1 LKGWKKAVETEPEM
15 YDAGVVKNMIDTA
28 LVLVAILSVFLAMW
42 ANYSGILRYSITV
55 FAVST
60 VILIPAYFLFQNSAV
75 SLTGPRKEPDYQ
87 LKGEGDE
94 LATLVKRSFSGY
106 RASQA
111 MLEEALREI
120 MLERISVRRRMSREE
135 IEERISDFGEAVN
148 LVGDEEL
155 ARLLVEK
162 KRLGGKRIFIIRP
175 SKAYREKIERIIN
188 KMEEWN

>member
-1 LKGWKKAVETEPEM
+1 MKGWKKAVETEPEM
-15 YDAGVVKNMIDTA
+15 YDAGVVKNMIVTA

>member
-1 LKGWKKAVETEPEM
+1 MSEWKKAVETEPEP
-15 YDAGVVKNMIDTA
+15 YDAGVVRNAIVA
-28 LVLVAILSVFLAMW
+28 AIVFVAILSVFLAMW
-42 ANYSGILRYSITV
+42 ANYSGILRYSLIV

-60 VILIPAYFLFQNSAV
+60 VILIPAYFLFQNSAL
-75 SLTGPRKEPDYQ
+75 SILPPREEPSYR

-120 MLERISVRRRMSREE
+120 MMKRISVRRRMSRKD
-135 IEERISDFGEAVN
+135 IEDRISDFSGALN

-155 ARLLVEK
+155 ARLLIEK

-175 SKAYREKIERIIN
+175 SKAYREKIERIIK